1 MVVTAEEVE
10 AEVLTIIMVGR
21 ILRLDQLQA
30 VILVVLLVLQITQQQ
45 HRIALQVLAA
55 ITLDTVQIMRC
66 FVAGQKL

>member
-21 ILRLDQLQA
+21 ILLLDQLQA

-55 ITLDTVQIMRC
+55 ITLDTVQIMHC

>member
-21 ILRLDQLQA
+21 ILLLDQLQA

>member
-10 AEVLTIIMVGR
+10 AEVLTIIMVGL
-21 ILRLDQLQA
+21 ILLLDQLQA

>member
-10 AEVLTIIMVGR
+10 AEVLTIIMGGR
-21 ILRLDQLQA
+21 ILLLDQLQA

>member
-10 AEVLTIIMVGR
+10 AEVLTIIMVG
-21 ILRLDQLQA
+21 LSLLLDQLQA

>member
-21 ILRLDQLQA
+21 ILLLDQLQA
-30 VILVVLLVLQITQQQ
+30 VILVVLLVFQITQQQ

>member
-21 ILRLDQLQA
+21 ILLLDQLQA

-45 HRIALQVLAA
+45 HRITLQVLAA

>member
-1 MVVTAEEVE
+1 MVVTAEEGE

-21 ILRLDQLQA
+21 ILLLDQLQA
-30 VILVVLLVLQITQQQ
+30 VNLVVLLVLQITQQQ

>member
-21 ILRLDQLQA
+21 ILLLDQHQA

>member
-21 ILRLDQLQA
+21 ILLLDQLQA

-45 HRIALQVLAA
+45 HRIALQVQAA